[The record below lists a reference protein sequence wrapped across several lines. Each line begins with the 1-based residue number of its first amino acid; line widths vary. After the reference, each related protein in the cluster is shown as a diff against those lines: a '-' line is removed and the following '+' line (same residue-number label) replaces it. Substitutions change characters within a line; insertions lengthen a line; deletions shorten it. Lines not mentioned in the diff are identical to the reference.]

1 MDTEFVPG
9 AFALKDS
16 ELEDTTALM
25 FGRRN
30 YEAFAAVWRDSDDH
44 AAYADLPKYV
54 VSTTL
59 GEDGLH
65 DGWGQTAIL
74 RSSDEVAELKRG
86 EGGGIFI
93 HGSAELARTLS
104 DARLIDRYNLL
115 VLLGAGKSLFS
126 RGDNDMPRL
135 RESDSCSNGVTKL
148 VYEVAS

>member
-1 MDTEFVPG
+1 
-9 AFALKDS
+9 
-16 ELEDTTALM
+16 
-25 FGRRN
+25 
-30 YEAFAAVWRDSDDH
+30 SDDH

-59 GEDGLH
+59 GEDGLY

-86 EGGGIFI
+86 EGGGIFL
-93 HGSAELARTLS
+93 HGSAELARRLS
-104 DARLIDRYNLL
+104 DARLIDRYHPL
-115 VLLGAGKSLFS
+115 VFPAR
-126 RGDNDMPRL
+126 RGDNDMRRL